1 MSVLFKSIRW
11 KNFLSTGN
19 IFTEIDLSAT
29 GTTLIMGENG
39 SGKSTILDAI
49 TFSLFG
55 KPFRNINKPQLVNSI
70 IRKDTIVEVEFI
82 IGKTEYKIVRG
93 IKPAIFEVYVN
104 GSMINQNAEMR
115 DYQEFLER
123 NILKIN
129 YKSFCQVVIL
139 GSASFVPFMQLPAA
153 QRRNIIEDLLD
164 LQVFTTMNT
173 ILKEKIQINTKN
185 IQDKINE
192 QNLIKTKIT
201 MVKDHINEMNNKN
214 IQFIR
219 EKKTT
224 LLDLKEK
231 INQTENECT
240 SIKNEITEK
249 ENGIEDGNAFKT
261 KLSKLN
267 SHKIQMELKIQNFN
281 KNIDFFQNHDN
292 CPTCTQKIS
301 KEFSCETIDQN
312 LEEIVKIKD
321 GLDKLAE
328 IYEKTQN
335 NLTVILEKQKE
346 IDQLKH
352 NLSHEKLRLKMYND
366 QAKSIQNEIDNAKN
380 DIPKT
385 TDIKIVDLE
394 NELTILSN
402 EYNELQDNKLVL
414 SAAATM
420 LKDGGIKTKIVN
432 QYIPIINRTINKY
445 LGEFDLFVEFELDEQ
460 FNEVIRSRYRD
471 EFSYSSFS
479 EGEKQKIDLAILFTW
494 RTIAKLRNSLNTNLL
509 ILDEIF
515 DSSLDGNAADDL
527 LKILQTISGN
537 SNVFVIS
544 HRENLHDKFESV
556 IKFEKHKNFSS
567 IQETL

>member
-335 NLTVILEKQKE
+335 
-346 IDQLKH
+346 
-352 NLSHEKLRLKMYND
+352 LS
-366 QAKSIQNEIDNAKN
+366 
-380 DIPKT
+380 
-385 TDIKIVDLE
+385 
-394 NELTILSN
+394 
-402 EYNELQDNKLVL
+402 
-414 SAAATM
+414 
-420 LKDGGIKTKIVN
+420 
-432 QYIPIINRTINKY
+432 
-445 LGEFDLFVEFELDEQ
+445 
-460 FNEVIRSRYRD
+460 
-471 EFSYSSFS
+471 
-479 EGEKQKIDLAILFTW
+479 
-494 RTIAKLRNSLNTNLL
+494 L
-509 ILDEIF
+509 IHI
-515 DSSLDGNAADDL
+515 
-527 LKILQTISGN
+527 
-537 SNVFVIS
+537 
-544 HRENLHDKFESV
+544 
-556 IKFEKHKNFSS
+556 
-567 IQETL
+567 

>member
-1 MSVLFKSIRW
+1 
-11 KNFLSTGN
+11 
-19 IFTEIDLSAT
+19 
-29 GTTLIMGENG
+29 
-39 SGKSTILDAI
+39 
-49 TFSLFG
+49 
-55 KPFRNINKPQLVNSI
+55 
-70 IRKDTIVEVEFI
+70 
-82 IGKTEYKIVRG
+82 
-93 IKPAIFEVYVN
+93 
-104 GSMINQNAEMR
+104 MR

-515 DSSLDGNAADDL
+515 DSSLDGNAANDL

>member
-1 MSVLFKSIRW
+1 MSS
-11 KNFLSTGN
+11 
-19 IFTEIDLSAT
+19 
-29 GTTLIMGENG
+29 
-39 SGKSTILDAI
+39 
-49 TFSLFG
+49 
-55 KPFRNINKPQLVNSI
+55 
-70 IRKDTIVEVEFI
+70 
-82 IGKTEYKIVRG
+82 Y
-93 IKPAIFEVYVN
+93 
-104 GSMINQNAEMR
+104 
-115 DYQEFLER
+115 
-123 NILKIN
+123 
-129 YKSFCQVVIL
+129 
-139 GSASFVPFMQLPAA
+139 
-153 QRRNIIEDLLD
+153 
-164 LQVFTTMNT
+164 
-173 ILKEKIQINTKN
+173 
-185 IQDKINE
+185 
-192 QNLIKTKIT
+192 LIKTKIT

-385 TDIKIVDLE
+385 TDM
-394 NELTILSN
+394 T
-402 EYNELQDNKLVL
+402 
-414 SAAATM
+414 
-420 LKDGGIKTKIVN
+420 
-432 QYIPIINRTINKY
+432 P
-445 LGEFDLFVEFELDEQ
+445 
-460 FNEVIRSRYRD
+460 
-471 EFSYSSFS
+471 
-479 EGEKQKIDLAILFTW
+479 
-494 RTIAKLRNSLNTNLL
+494 
-509 ILDEIF
+509 
-515 DSSLDGNAADDL
+515 
-527 LKILQTISGN
+527 
-537 SNVFVIS
+537 
-544 HRENLHDKFESV
+544 
-556 IKFEKHKNFSS
+556 
-567 IQETL
+567 